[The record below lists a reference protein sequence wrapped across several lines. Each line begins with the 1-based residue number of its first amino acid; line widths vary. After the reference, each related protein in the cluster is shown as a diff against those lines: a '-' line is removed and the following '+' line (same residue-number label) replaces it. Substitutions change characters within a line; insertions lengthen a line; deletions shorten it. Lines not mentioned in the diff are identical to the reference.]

1 LGQKPFREA
10 ENSNNG
16 VMNPEL
22 FNLYFGKLLNTKLL
36 ANVKAEKYAAVS
48 KKNIFLRTFG

>member
-16 VMNPEL
+16 VMNHKL

-36 ANVKAEKYAAVS
+36 ANVQAEKYDTVS
-48 KKNIFLRTFG
+48 KKNIFLRTFD

>member
-16 VMNPEL
+16 VMNPKL

-36 ANVKAEKYAAVS
+36 ANVQAENMLLFLE
-48 KKNIFLRTFG
+48 KKIFLRTFG